1 MKIFILRHE
10 DRTQDA
16 TFFSPL
22 TSTGL
27 ERSEKLANEL
37 RRYRI
42 NKIYSSPFIR
52 TLQTVHP
59 YCQKTNVKIN
69 LEYSLSEIQHPLIIP
84 EKSYQVRLP
93 TYMANNFNYNE
104 KYKSLLDPLD
114 HVYPEDETNVSKR
127 VRHFLN
133 TLFNN
138 KLTRNDNIL
147 IVSHQVVCNE
157 ILKICTRKMKGIH
170 ITSLFNYPRG
180 GLTQVF
186 DKDEWLFEPINWE
199 RPEFEN

>member
-27 ERSEKLANEL
+27 ERSELLVDILKKHK
-37 RRYRI
+37 I

-52 TLQTVHP
+52 TLQTINP
-59 YCQKTNVKIN
+59 YCSKYDLKVN

-93 TYMANNFNYNE
+93 TYMANSFNCNE
-104 KYKSLLDPLD
+104 KYKSLLDPLE
-114 HVYPEDETNVSKR
+114 HVYPEDENNVSKR
-127 VRHFLN
+127 VRKFLN
-133 TLFNN
+133 TLLTN
-138 KLTRNDNIL
+138 KLEKNDNII
-147 IVSHQVVCNE
+147 IVTHQVVCNE
-157 ILKICTRKMKGIH
+157 ILKISTKKMRGINIH
-170 ITSLFNYPRG
+170 SSFNYPRG
-180 GLTQVF
+180 ALTQVF
-186 DKDEWLFEPINWE
+186 DKDEWLFEPINWN
-199 RPEFEN
+199 RPSFD

>member
-27 ERSEKLANEL
+27 ERSEVLVDVLKKNK
-37 RRYRI
+37 I

-52 TLQTVHP
+52 TLQTINP
-59 YCQKTNVKIN
+59 YCEKCGVKVN
-69 LEYSLSEIQHPLIIP
+69 LEYSLSEIQHPVIIP

-93 TYMANNFNYNE
+93 TYMAHNFNSND
-104 KYKSLLDPLD
+104 KYKSLLDPID
-114 HVYPEDETNVSKR
+114 HVYPEDEVNVSKR

-138 KLTRNDNIL
+138 KLNRSDNIL
-147 IVSHQVVCNE
+147 LVTHQVVCNE
-157 ILKICTRKMKGIH
+157 ILKIATKNMRGID
-170 ITSLFNYPRG
+170 ITSTFNYPRG
-180 GLTQVF
+180 GLTEVF
-186 DKDEWLFEPINWE
+186 NKDEWLFEPLNWE
-199 RPEFEN
+199 RPTYY

>member
-27 ERSEKLANEL
+27 ERSELLVDVLKKHK
-37 RRYRI
+37 I

-52 TLQTVHP
+52 TLQTINP
-59 YCQKTNVKIN
+59 YCSKYDLKVN

-93 TYMANNFNYNE
+93 TYMANSFNCNE
-104 KYKSLLDPLD
+104 KYKSLLDPLE
-114 HVYPEDETNVSKR
+114 HVYPEDENNVSKR
-127 VRHFLN
+127 VRKFLN

-138 KLTRNDNIL
+138 KLERNDNIL
-147 IVSHQVVCNE
+147 IVTHQVVCNE
-157 ILKICTRKMKGIH
+157 ILKISTKKMRGVNIH
-170 ITSLFNYPRG
+170 SSFNYPRG

-186 DKDEWLFEPINWE
+186 DKDEWLFEPINWN
-199 RPEFEN
+199 RPNFD

>member
-27 ERSEKLANEL
+27 ERSELLVDILKKHK
-37 RRYRI
+37 I

-52 TLQTVHP
+52 TLQTINP
-59 YCQKTNVKIN
+59 YCSKYDLKVN

-93 TYMANNFNYNE
+93 TYMANSFNYNE
-104 KYKSLLDPLD
+104 KYKSLLDPLE
-114 HVYPEDETNVSKR
+114 HVYPEDENNVSKR
-127 VRHFLN
+127 VRNFLN

-138 KLTRNDNIL
+138 KLEKNYNIL
-147 IVSHQVVCNE
+147 IVTHQVVCNE
-157 ILKICTRKMKGIH
+157 ILKISTKKMRGINIH
-170 ITSLFNYPRG
+170 SSFNYPRG
-180 GLTQVF
+180 ALTQVF
-186 DKDEWLFEPINWE
+186 DKDEWLFEPINWN
-199 RPEFEN
+199 RPNFD

>member
-27 ERSEKLANEL
+27 ERSEVLVDVL
-37 RRYRI
+37 RKHKI

-52 TLQTVHP
+52 TLQTINP
-59 YCQKTNVKIN
+59 YCEKCGVKVN

-93 TYMANNFNYNE
+93 TYMAHNFNSND
-104 KYKSLLDPLD
+104 KYKSLLDPID
-114 HVYPEDETNVSKR
+114 HVYPEDEVNVSKR

-138 KLTRNDNIL
+138 KLNRADNIL
-147 IVSHQVVCNE
+147 LVTHQVVCNE
-157 ILKICTRKMKGIH
+157 ILKIATKHMRGLD
-170 ITSLFNYPRG
+170 ITSTFNYPRG
-180 GLTQVF
+180 GLTEVF
-186 DKDEWLFEPINWE
+186 NKDEWLFEPLNWE
-199 RPEFEN
+199 RPTFN

>member
-27 ERSEKLANEL
+27 ENSERLVDLLKKLK
-37 RRYRI
+37 I
-42 NKIYSSPFIR
+42 NKIYSSPFVR
-52 TLQTVHP
+52 TLQTVNP
-59 YCQKTNVKIN
+59 YCNKCNVKVN
-69 LEYSLSEIQHPLIIP
+69 LEYSLSEILHPLIIP

-104 KYKSLLDPLD
+104 KYKSLLDPIN
-114 HVYPEDETNVSKR
+114 HIYPENEKNVFNR
-127 VRHFLN
+127 VRKFLN
-133 TLFNN
+133 VLLNN
-138 KLTRNDNIL
+138 KLSKSDNIL

-157 ILKICTRKMKGIH
+157 LLKMSTKNMNGID
-170 ITSLFNYPRG
+170 ISSSFNYPRG
-180 GLTQVF
+180 ALTQIF
-186 DKDEWLFEPINWE
+186 DKDEWLFEPINWK
-199 RPEFEN
+199 RPSF

>member
-27 ERSEKLANEL
+27 ENSEKLIEILAKHK
-37 RRYRI
+37 I

-52 TLQTVHP
+52 TLQTIYP
-59 YCQKTNVKIN
+59 YCNRYELKVN
-69 LEYSLSEIQHPLIIP
+69 LEYSLCEIQHPHIIP

-93 TYMANNFNYNE
+93 TYMAETFNYNSN
-104 KYKSLLDPLD
+104 YKSLFDPINFT
-114 HVYPEDETNVSKR
+114 YPEDEDTVSSR
-127 VRHFLN
+127 VRSFLQA
-133 TLFNN
+133 LFNN
-138 KLTRNDNIL
+138 RLNKSDNIL
-147 IVSHQVVCNE
+147 IVSHQVVCND
-157 ILKICTRKMKGIH
+157 ILKIVTKKMKGVDIS
-170 ITSLFNYPRG
+170 TSFNYPRG

-186 DKDEWLFEPINWE
+186 DKDEWLFETINWNK
-199 RPEFEN
+199 PEF

>member
-27 ERSEKLANEL
+27 EKSELLVNILKKHK
-37 RRYRI
+37 I
-42 NKIYSSPFIR
+42 NKVYSSPFIR
-52 TLQTVHP
+52 TLQTINP
-59 YCQKTNVKIN
+59 YCSKYDLKVN

-114 HVYPEDETNVSKR
+114 HVYPEDEVNVSKR
-127 VRHFLN
+127 VRKFLN
-133 TLFNN
+133 TLLNN
-138 KLTRNDNIL
+138 KISKNHNIL
-147 IVSHQVVCNE
+147 IVTHQVVCNE
-157 ILKICTRKMKGIH
+157 ILRISTKKMEGIN
-170 ITSLFNYPRG
+170 ITPSFNYPRG
-180 GLTQVF
+180 ALTQVF
-186 DKDEWLFEPINWE
+186 DKDEWLFEPLNWD
-199 RPEFEN
+199 RPNFD

>member
-27 ERSEKLANEL
+27 ERSEVLVDVLKKHK
-37 RRYRI
+37 I

-59 YCQKTNVKIN
+59 YSTKYGLKVN

-84 EKSYQVRLP
+84 EKSFQVRLP
-93 TYMANNFNYNE
+93 SYMANSFNYNE
-104 KYKSLLDPLD
+104 KYKSLLDPLN
-114 HVYPEDETNVSKR
+114 HVYPEDEVNVSKR
-127 VRHFLN
+127 VRKFLN
-133 TLFNN
+133 TLYNN
-138 KLTRNDNIL
+138 KISKNDNIL
-147 IVSHQVVCNE
+147 IVTHQVVCNE
-157 ILKICTRKMKGIH
+157 ILKICSKNMKGIN
-170 ITSLFNYPRG
+170 ISSAFNYPRG

-186 DKDEWLFEPINWE
+186 DRDEWLFEPINWE
-199 RPEFEN
+199 RPTFE